1 MPRRQY
7 PIRMDLKEVEKR
19 TAARD
24 AAAEE
29 RRLRERFGSIRDAL
43 GRARRVQGEEAGE
56 REVMRNKKG
65 GKVMKT
71 KKYAKGGP
79 IDGCATKGKTRAKM
93 VKMAAGGVAGKP
105 AMTGL
110 ARAADVSGRA
120 MPTNAGTDARG
131 RALSARPMRKG
142 GMTKGCK

>member
-65 GKVMKT
+65 GKVMKHASKAGNAMKRKSADT
-71 KKYAKGGP
+71 MGRAMKKYAKGGS
-79 IDGCATKGKTRAKM
+79 IDGCATKGKTKGKM
-93 VKMAAGGVAGKP
+93 VTMA
-105 AMTGL
+105 
-110 ARAADVSGRA
+110 R
-120 MPTNAGTDARG
+120 
-131 RALSARPMRKG
+131 G
-142 GMTKGCK
+142 GMTGGCK

>member
-43 GRARRVQGEEAGE
+43 DRARRVQGEEAGE

-65 GKVMKT
+65 GKVMKHASKAGNAMKRKSADT
-71 KKYAKGGP
+71 MGRAMKKYAKGGS
-79 IDGCATKGKTRAKM
+79 IDGCATKGKTKGKM
-93 VKMAAGGVAGKP
+93 IAMAGGGSCGMKKGK
-105 AMTGL
+105 
-110 ARAADVSGRA
+110 
-120 MPTNAGTDARG
+120 
-131 RALSARPMRKG
+131 
-142 GMTKGCK
+142 

>member
-29 RRLRERFGSIRDAL
+29 RRLRERFGSTRDAL
-43 GRARRVQGEEAGE
+43 NRARRVQGEEAGE

-65 GKVMKT
+65 GKVMKHASKAGNAMKRKSADT
-71 KKYAKGGP
+71 MGRAMKKYAKGGS
-79 IDGCATKGKTRAKM
+79 IDGCATKGKTKGKM
-93 VKMAAGGVAGKP
+93 VTMA
-105 AMTGL
+105 
-110 ARAADVSGRA
+110 R
-120 MPTNAGTDARG
+120 
-131 RALSARPMRKG
+131 G
-142 GMTKGCK
+142 GMTGGCK

>member
-43 GRARRVQGEEAGE
+43 DRARRVQGEEAGE

-65 GKVMKT
+65 GKVMKHASKAGNAMKRKSADT
-71 KKYAKGGP
+71 MGRAMKKYAKGGS
-79 IDGCATKGKTRAKM
+79 IDGCATKGKTKGKM
-93 VKMAAGGVAGKP
+93 VTMA
-105 AMTGL
+105 
-110 ARAADVSGRA
+110 R
-120 MPTNAGTDARG
+120 
-131 RALSARPMRKG
+131 G
-142 GMTKGCK
+142 GMTGGCK

>member
-65 GKVMKT
+65 GKVMKHASKAGNAMKRKSADT
-71 KKYAKGGP
+71 MGRAMMAKGGSMKKYAKGGS
-79 IDGCATKGKTRAKM
+79 IDGCATKGKTKGKM
-93 VKMAAGGVAGKP
+93 VTMA
-105 AMTGL
+105 
-110 ARAADVSGRA
+110 R
-120 MPTNAGTDARG
+120 
-131 RALSARPMRKG
+131 G
-142 GMTKGCK
+142 GMTGGCK